1 MYEDAF
7 LNAENNEISDEQ
19 ICDLTFRHG
28 SMNTAGVLL
37 YALTCCKCSF
47 LKKFSYILFSYTHSQ
62 VSLISKMDA
71 WISHIYCTYD
81 FIPSYIWLQNI
92 KKKYLYQLKAFVKTL
107 GTFCIKLF
115 LG

>member
-1 MYEDAF
+1 MLQEDAF

-47 LKKFSYILFSYTHSQ
+47 T
-62 VSLISKMDA
+62 
-71 WISHIYCTYD
+71 
-81 FIPSYIWLQNI
+81 
-92 KKKYLYQLKAFVKTL
+92 
-107 GTFCIKLF
+107 
-115 LG
+115 